1 MQRTY
6 TTVFSACARLADLDR
21 EKRVYELLITSGF
34 ELDDFISSSIVD
46 MYAKCGNLE
55 TARDVFEQSQ
65 SKSAVSW
72 NSIITGVSSTATVV
86 SVNNARN
93 SVLDTVRVLT
103 DLNLS
108 IQKGYISFDGCWFLD
123 VFHVTD
129 ERGHK
134 ILDPVLLSH
143 IEHSIVVGEISSTEE
158 GATSGMFLAL
168 ELTGVD
174 RPGLLSEVCA
184 VLRDLKCNV
193 VEAKMWAHSARIAC
207 LIFVNDHHSGLIPTA
222 LADRHPCI
230 LTRLRKVLSGSAA
243 KATVV
248 SSSPTLTHSDR
259 RLHQLMFRDRCD
271 DEASSSSSSSQSK
284 PSVSVQRL
292 AEHGYSVVNVQCPDR
307 PKLLFDVVCTLT
319 DMDYVVFHGKFGV
332 DADRAFQWKLGN
344 DVQHGVDSTAT
355 GKHSSVVESNE
366 WRRGQGGGK
375 PAVDTVKE
383 SLVESSMRFY
393 LEKLRRRR
401 RVETRD

>member
-1 MQRTY
+1 MEHQDEY
-6 TTVFSACARLADLDR
+6 QKLVSMMSSP
-21 EKRVYELLITSGF
+21 RVEIDNT
-34 ELDDFISSSIVD
+34 
-46 MYAKCGNLE
+46 
-55 TARDVFEQSQ
+55 
-65 SKSAVSW
+65 
-72 NSIITGVSSTATVV
+72 VSSTATVV

-93 SVLDTVRVLT
+93 SVKLLDTVRVLT

-158 GATSGMFLAL
+158 GATGLMAL

-174 RPGLLSEVCA
+174 RPGLLSEVCG

-193 VEAKMWAHSARIAC
+193 VEAKMWTHNARIAC
-207 LIFVNDHHSGLIPTA
+207 LVFVNDHHSGLIPTA

-248 SSSPTLTHSDR
+248 SSSPTLAHSDR

-271 DEASSSSSSSQSK
+271 EEASSSSSSSQSK
-284 PSVSVQRL
+284 LSVSVQRL

-332 DADRAFQWKLGN
+332 DADRAFQEFYIRRMDGSMLSSETERQRVIHC
-344 DVQHGVDSTAT
+344 VQAAIERRASEGVVRLALRMPD
-355 GKHSSVVESNE
+355 
-366 WRRGQGGGK
+366 RRGLLAEVTRVFRENGLMIRSVEIATKNGEANDEFCVTDISGRL
-375 PAVDTVKE
+375 PDSGTVNAVIDLIGE
-383 SLVESSMRFY
+383 GHLI
-393 LEKLRRRR
+393 KLTEQSRS
-401 RVETRD
+401 